1 MSSSLVKRVASLW
14 VGSELGTWERLCLQ
28 SFVSNGVAV
37 DLHVYADVRGVPA
50 GVTIKDASKTVPEAL
65 ARENRHQPGTYA
77 DFSDL
82 FRYTLLSCDEVVWVD
97 TDVYMLNP
105 LYPKQSYVMGF
116 EGLGRINNA
125 VLGYPPGSPLATFL
139 LEQCRARRGGEY
151 AWGALGPGLVTEGV
165 AKYRLWSKVQKE
177 ATFYPVPWRQAWRF
191 FDPNEAEDV
200 RRSAK
205 ASSAAHLWNEAL
217 RGSAFRVKE
226 HLPAHGS
233 FARDLTDR
241 YSVESEFKFPTPQ
254 QFDHRWEE
262 WRWGL
267 DPSDQRRTILFTL
280 RKIMRSA
287 PHPWLAMLNW
297 LSYRLR
303 QSLKLS

>member
-241 YSVESEFKFPTPQ
+241 YSVESEFKFPTSQ